1 MSEIRS
7 REGLSIRVDVDAPR
21 EARALVVI
29 VHGFKGFKDWG
40 FYPWV
45 GEYLCDAGFA
55 VARFTMSNDT
65 YTTQIHD
72 VLDVVDHVQSRF
84 RGLPLFLLGHSRGGG
99 VALLA
104 SREIEDLAGVVT
116 WSAIAHADRWDQDA
130 PTAAIADY
138 EANHDRLNIL
148 DAAERLRVPLLAVH
162 GAKDQT
168 VPLEESRAIFARATD
183 SSLLIIE
190 AASHTFNAIH
200 PLVHVPRELEYAAAV
215 SAHFVGVYS

>member
-1 MSEIRS
+1 
-7 REGLSIRVDVDAPR
+7 
-21 EARALVVI
+21 
-29 VHGFKGFKDWG
+29 
-40 FYPWV
+40 
-45 GEYLCDAGFA
+45 
-55 VARFTMSNDT
+55 MSNDT

-130 PTAAIADY
+130 PAAAIADY

-168 VPLEESRAIFARATD
+168 VPLDESRAIFARATD